1 MFFTIKLI
9 NIYICKRMEIK
20 DRIQKIINRSGL
32 SASDFSKKLN
42 IQRSRLSHI
51 LSGRNN
57 PSLEIIVKINKS
69 FPKYSLDWL
78 INGQELPLPDP
89 KTPLFDDILK
99 KKTFSEPKKKINK
112 IILFYDDKT
121 FETFEK

>member
-1 MFFTIKLI
+1 MQ
-9 NIYICKRMEIK
+9 IK
-20 DRIQKIINRSGL
+20 DRIQEIFNKSGL

-89 KTPLFDDILK
+89 KTPLFDNILK
-99 KKTFSEPKKKINK
+99 KKTFSEPKKK
-112 IILFYDDKT
+112 DK
-121 FETFEK
+121 